1 MNIYVGE
8 KYNDFEIENYH
19 GISCL
24 FISGNVAR
32 IREKIVKYQ
41 LWNFLW
47 FVFWI
52 TYELQMDCINCE
64 YMRIEEWKI
73 CGCAVSNLY
82 SIID

>member
-19 GISCL
+19 GISWF

-41 LWNFLW
+41 LWNFL
-47 FVFWI
+47 
-52 TYELQMDCINCE
+52 
-64 YMRIEEWKI
+64 
-73 CGCAVSNLY
+73 
-82 SIID
+82 